1 MSTKPC
7 PSHDSPKPRIHYE
20 RRRPE
25 ETALY
30 RIVQENVDTFF
41 AQVEAESGTSLPAFV
56 KEEFDAFLGCGVL
69 AHGFTRLKCG
79 SCRHEKVVAY
89 SCKKRGYAE

>member
-1 MSTKPC
+1 MSTKLC
-7 PSHDSPKPRIHYE
+7 PAHDSPQPRIHYE

-41 AQVEAESGTSLPAFV
+41 AQVEAESGASLPAFV
-56 KEEFDAFLGCGVL
+56 KEEFDAFLDCGIL
-69 AHGFTRLKCG
+69 A
-79 SCRHEKVVAY
+79 
-89 SCKKRGYAE
+89 RG